1 MNELEYLA
9 NQSKV
14 DLQHVPITKTIKNKN
29 KNKKPNKYF
38 IKFQFNPRK
47 SPSSSMFK
55 QQTMNS
61 SKNYEGRI

>member
-14 DLQHVPITKTIKNKN
+14 DVQHVPITKTLKKRT
-29 KNKKPNKYF
+29 KKKPNKYF

-55 QQTMNS
+55 Q
-61 SKNYEGRI
+61 